1 MGALGDSFKR
11 FPEWWLFAAAVV
23 ASATMLVAPATIPI
37 GIALI
42 VWDAIVLGRRR
53 ADRPALLIV
62 AIVALS
68 MTIVGITLIGT
79 AAFLATSSPGG
90 SVTLIEG

>member
-1 MGALGDSFKR
+1 MGALAVALKR
-11 FPEWWLFAAAVV
+11 FQEWWLFAAAVV
-23 ASATMLVAPATIPI
+23 ASAAMLVAPAAIPI

-53 ADRPALLIV
+53 TDRPALLIA

-68 MTIVGITLIGT
+68 MTIVGITLIGI
-79 AAFLATSSPGG
+79 AAFLAASSSEG